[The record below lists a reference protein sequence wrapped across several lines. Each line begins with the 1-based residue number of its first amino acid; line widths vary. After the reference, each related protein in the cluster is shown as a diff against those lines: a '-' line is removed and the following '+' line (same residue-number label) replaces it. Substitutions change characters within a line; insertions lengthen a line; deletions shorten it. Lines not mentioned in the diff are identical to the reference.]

1 MNSPP
6 QEPGLPHHTR
16 ARARAKGGRPAQ
28 ITLPVVEAIARHIA
42 QGMPE
47 RAACHLMRPPV
58 NYESFRAAKRR
69 NPRLAL
75 VVEQAQA
82 EFLAYALEIIRRD
95 GQGSAGL
102 QWLLER
108 RHPED
113 FARKAVRQIR
123 P

>member
-1 MNSPP
+1 M
-6 QEPGLPHHTR
+6 
-16 ARARAKGGRPAQ
+16 
-28 ITLPVVEAIARHIA
+28 VEAIARHIA

-69 NPRLAL
+69 NPRLGL

-82 EFLAYALEIIRRD
+82 EFVFQALEIIRND
-95 GQGSAGL
+95 GPGSTGL
-102 QWLLER
+102 QWILER

-113 FARKAVRQIR
+113 FARKTVRRIR